1 MPRVSIIVP
10 VYKVEPY
17 LHRCV
22 DSVLA
27 QTCGDF
33 DLILV
38 DDGSPDK
45 CGEIC
50 DAYAAG
56 DSRVHALHRING
68 GLSAARNTGL
78 EWVLEHSN
86 SEWITFLDSDDWVHP
101 RYLEL
106 LLQAVAETGLNLA
119 VGGFRRTA
127 EDGDLPE
134 LPDAISAQVVGT
146 ESFYCADKVTATVAW
161 GKLYRKADF
170 AQIRYPDGKIHED
183 ELTTHKLLFRYP
195 EIALVKQPL
204 YQYYQNQQ
212 GIMRSSWSPKHIA
225 EVAGMQ
231 EQMQFFHSHG
241 FSKAEACAARAHLI
255 SIYRNLE
262 QAEKCDHYAAQ
273 AKQLLKQLKSG
284 LRKYGKLAGVS
295 IHKEP
300 WLFYKAFPIWTIP
313 HRFIEKL
320 RRNQK

>member
-1 MPRVSIIVP
+1 MPRVSIVVP

-27 QTCGDF
+27 QTYRDYE
-33 DLILV
+33 LILV

-50 DAYAAG
+50 EVYAAR

-101 RYLEL
+101 KYLEL
-106 LLQAVAETGLNLA
+106 LLQAIAETGLNLA

-127 EDGDLPE
+127 ADGDLPK
-134 LPDAISAQVVGT
+134 LPDVITAQAVNT

-161 GKLYRKADF
+161 GKLYRKTDF
-170 AQIRYPDGKIHED
+170 SQIRYPDGRIHED

-195 EIALVKQPL
+195 EIALVDQPL
-204 YQYYQNQQ
+204 YQYFQNQQ
-212 GIMRSSWSPKHIA
+212 GIMRSSWNPKHMA
-225 EVAGMQ
+225 EVDGMH
-231 EQMQFFHSHG
+231 EQQHFFRSLALP
-241 FSKAEACAARAHLI
+241 KAEACAARALLR

-262 QAEKCDHYAAQ
+262 QAEESVQYSEQ
-273 AKQLLKQLKSG
+273 AKQLKKQLRNELSKH
-284 LRKYGKLAGVS
+284 GKLAGVN
-295 IHKEP
+295 IQNEP
-300 WLFYKAFPIWTIP
+300 WLFYKAYPIRTIP
-313 HRFIEKL
+313 HRIRAKLL
-320 RRNQK
+320 RRHK

>member
-10 VYKVEPY
+10 VYKVETY
-17 LHRCV
+17 LRRCI

-27 QTCGDF
+27 QTCRDF
-33 DLILV
+33 ELILV

-50 DAYAAG
+50 EAYAAE
-56 DSRVHALHRING
+56 DSRIHALHRING

-78 EWVLEHSN
+78 EWVLEQSS

-106 LLQAVAETGLNLA
+106 LLQAITETGLNLA
-119 VGGFRRTA
+119 VGGFRRTT

-134 LPDAISAQVVGT
+134 LSDVITAQAVGT

-170 AQIRYPDGKIHED
+170 AQIRYPEGRIHED

-204 YQYYQNQQ
+204 YQYFQNQQ
-212 GIMRSSWSPKHIA
+212 GIMRSSWNPKHIA
-225 EVAGMQ
+225 EVDGMH
-231 EQMQFFHSHG
+231 EQLQFFHSHG
-241 FSKAEACAARAHLI
+241 FSKAESCAARAYLI
-255 SIYRNLE
+255 SIYRNWE
-262 QAEKCDHYAAQ
+262 QAEMVDQYSEQ
-273 AKQLLKQLKSG
+273 AKQLHKQLKSG
-284 LRKYGKLAGVS
+284 LRRYGKLAEVS

-300 WLFYKAFPIWTIP
+300 WLFYKAFPIQTIP
-313 HRFIEKL
+313 YRFLEKL
-320 RRNQK
+320 RRNHK